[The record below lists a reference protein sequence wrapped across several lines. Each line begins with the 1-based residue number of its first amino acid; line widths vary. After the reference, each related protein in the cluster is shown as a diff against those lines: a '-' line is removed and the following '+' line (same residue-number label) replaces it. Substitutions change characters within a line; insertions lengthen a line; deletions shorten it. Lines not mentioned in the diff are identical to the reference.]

1 MTHKAYRVSYLRDG
15 QAQCYTTKKE
25 EVAVYPVDQFVNT
38 AIGIDDF
45 TSFQVVK
52 GLHTLATHGVDHCLG
67 KEWKS

>member
-1 MTHKAYRVSYLRDG
+1 MTHKAYRVSYLGDG

-67 KEWKS
+67 KELKS